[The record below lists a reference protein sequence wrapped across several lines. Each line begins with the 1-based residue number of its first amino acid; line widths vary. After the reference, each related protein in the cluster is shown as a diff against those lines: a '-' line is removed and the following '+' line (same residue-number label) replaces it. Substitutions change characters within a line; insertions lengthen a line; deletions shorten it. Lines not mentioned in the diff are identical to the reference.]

1 MYLKLC
7 KICKKRMFILILAL
21 VTMAEFFLLYKDK
34 CSASEQYDVKSI
46 IESCFDALDDENG
59 HALQGD
65 VLLSAG
71 STDGDWLA
79 FACGRYEKDDAYD
92 VYLGALKDYV
102 TSCYRKNSYG
112 LNRNKAT
119 EWHRIALTVLACGGN
134 PEAFGTDA
142 DGNDINL
149 IADGTYNCKV
159 GKPWKQGINGAA
171 YALITL
177 DSRQYDI
184 PDDALYTREDCI
196 DYILGKEIS
205 GGGFSL
211 NQNEADAD
219 VTAIVLQSLAPYYD
233 TLPEVKEVVDRAL
246 YKLSL
251 MQLSSGDFDSYG
263 KGSSESTAQVLT
275 ALTALGIDVLSDE
288 RFITE
293 EGNTVLDGLML
304 YFDKEKKAFC
314 HILGDDINAMATH
327 QSLYALISYMRYVNG
342 LGSIYDF
349 TEKELNTNPATPSPE
364 TQAPPSETHIPSPV
378 TQVPLTE
385 TQAPPAE
392 TNIPPSETRLS
403 TLRELYGVYENAP
416 GSTPKTYKV
425 SDSAPKKNLYKKKES
440 TVKKVKAVTK
450 IIKSKDI
457 TVKKKAAYVTAKEL
471 GKVAGTGHNLRI
483 ITKTKEG
490 IPYKVTFNG
499 KDILKVSDM
508 NFQMKSKSKYEDEIR
523 SVAKNPYIM
532 SIKTKNGLKCDA
544 FIELTA
550 GLKDGEYL
558 LMKYDKEE
566 KKPVLINKISS
577 ENKILRFVIDSGGE
591 YFAAKKVKLN
601 AASEIDDI
609 TEEEAS
615 DAKSDIFVPPKVKE
629 EYKAEFSNTFIAAHI
644 IISVFVI
651 ALSAFIIGVGIYR
664 MKTGK

>member
-7 KICKKRMFILILAL
+7 KICKKRIFILILAL

-59 HALQGD
+59 HALRGD
-65 VLLSAG
+65 MLLSAG

-211 NQNEADAD
+211 NQDEADAD

-233 TLPEVKEVVDRAL
+233 TMPEVKEVVDRAL

-275 ALTALGIDVLSDE
+275 ALTALEIDVLSDE

-349 TEKELNTNPATPSPE
+349 TEKELNTNPATPNPE
-364 TQAPPSETHIPSPV
+364 TPAP
-378 TQVPLTE
+378 
-385 TQAPPAE
+385 A
-392 TNIPPSETRLS
+392 
-403 TLRELYGVYENAP
+403 LRELYGVYENAP

-425 SDSAPKKNLYKKKES
+425 SDSAPKKNLYKKKEN
-440 TVKKVKAVTK
+440 TVKKVKTVTK

-471 GKVAGTGHNLRI
+471 GKVAGTRHNLKI
-483 ITKTKEG
+483 VTKTKEG

-601 AASEIDDI
+601 AASEIHDI
-609 TEEEAS
+609 TEEVS

>member
-149 IADGTYNCKV
+149 IADGTYNCRV

-211 NQNEADAD
+211 NQDEADAD

-233 TLPEVKEVVDRAL
+233 TMPEVKEVVDRAL

-275 ALTALGIDVLSDE
+275 ALTALEIDVLSDE

-349 TEKELNTNPATPSPE
+349 TEKELNTNPATPNP
-364 TQAPPSETHIPSPV
+364 
-378 TQVPLTE
+378 
-385 TQAPPAE
+385 
-392 TNIPPSETRLS
+392 ETRLPA
-403 TLRELYGVYENAP
+403 LRELYGVYENAP

-425 SDSAPKKNLYKKKES
+425 SDSAPKKNLYKKKEN

-471 GKVAGTGHNLRI
+471 GKVAGTRHNLKI

-499 KDILKVSDM
+499 KDILKISDM

-601 AASEIDDI
+601 AASEIHDI
-609 TEEEAS
+609 TEEEVS

-629 EYKAEFSNTFIAAHI
+629 EYKAEFSNTFIAVHI

-651 ALSAFIIGVGIYR
+651 ALSAFIMGVGIYR

>member
-7 KICKKRMFILILAL
+7 KICKKRIFILILAL

-59 HALQGD
+59 HALRGD
-65 VLLSAG
+65 MLLSAG

-211 NQNEADAD
+211 NQDEADAD

-251 MQLSSGDFDSYG
+251 IQLSSGDFDSYG

-275 ALTALGIDVLSDE
+275 ALTALEIDVLSDE

-349 TEKELNTNPATPSPE
+349 TEKELNTNPATPNPE
-364 TQAPPSETHIPSPV
+364 TPAP
-378 TQVPLTE
+378 
-385 TQAPPAE
+385 A
-392 TNIPPSETRLS
+392 
-403 TLRELYGVYENAP
+403 LRELYGVYENAP

-425 SDSAPKKNLYKKKES
+425 SDSTPKKNLHKKKEK
-440 TVKKVKAVTK
+440 TVKKVKTVTK

-457 TVKKKAAYVTAKEL
+457 TVKRKAAYVTAKEL
-471 GKVAGTGHNLRI
+471 GKIAGTGHNLKI

-601 AASEIDDI
+601 AASEIHDI
-609 TEEEAS
+609 TEEEVS